1 MKTHKNHLRLL
12 ILLLLVLLACVGYMT
27 VGVHFDNQKLFAY
40 AMRIRTPKL
49 IAMLITAFAIGSASI
64 VFQSIIN
71 NTIVTPC
78 LLGMDQ
84 LYSLIHT
91 AVFFVAGSGSFLA
104 VNANAAFAVDLAIMG
119 AVATVIYSYLF
130 RKTNHNV
137 LYVLL
142 IGTVLTSFFSSIQT
156 TLTRVMDPNEYD
168 TLLTDLVAS
177 FSNVNSA
184 ILVLSVA
191 VLVLVAF
198 AFRKELVLLDV
209 LTLGKDQAINLGVDY
224 DRCIRRLL
232 LGVTLYIATATAMVG
247 PLAFLGLIIANLSRQ
262 FLRTYR
268 HSQLITGS
276 VLFGMAVLIG
286 GQLLVERVFVYSVP
300 VSVFITAACISCICC
315 SPRERHNTMFVKE
328 ITKRYDGKAVA
339 DGVSFEI
346 PKGKVLSL
354 IGPNGA
360 GKSTVM
366 GMLSRLIAR
375 DSGIVDFEGTEI
387 TRWKSRELSKRLA
400 ILTQANNV
408 QMKLTVRE
416 LVAFGRF
423 PYSGGRL
430 TQEDNE
436 IIDRAIAYMEL
447 GDFEEQFIDEL
458 SGGQRQR
465 AYIAMVIA
473 QDTEYI
479 LLDEPTNNLD
489 IYHATNLMRI
499 VRRLCDELGKTVI
512 LVLHEINY
520 AAFYSDYICAFV
532 DGKIAKFGTVQ
543 EVITKENL
551 SDIYKVDFEIM
562 QIEGKPLSIYY

>member
-12 ILLLLVLLACVGYMT
+12 ILLLLVLLACAGYMT

-191 VLVLVAF
+191 
-198 AFRKELVLLDV
+198 LLDV

-276 VLFGMAVLIG
+276 VLFGMIVLIG

-300 VSVFITAACISCICC
+300 VSVFIT
-315 SPRERHNTMFVKE
+315 V
-328 ITKRYDGKAVA
+328 GG
-339 DGVSFEI
+339 GVYF
-346 PKGKVLSL
+346 LYL
-354 IGPNGA
+354 
-360 GKSTVM
+360 
-366 GMLSRLIAR
+366 L
-375 DSGIVDFEGTEI
+375 
-387 TRWKSRELSKRLA
+387 
-400 ILTQANNV
+400 LTQRKA
-408 QMKLTVRE
+408 
-416 LVAFGRF
+416 
-423 PYSGGRL
+423 
-430 TQEDNE
+430 
-436 IIDRAIAYMEL
+436 
-447 GDFEEQFIDEL
+447 
-458 SGGQRQR
+458 
-465 AYIAMVIA
+465 
-473 QDTEYI
+473 
-479 LLDEPTNNLD
+479 
-489 IYHATNLMRI
+489 
-499 VRRLCDELGKTVI
+499 
-512 LVLHEINY
+512 
-520 AAFYSDYICAFV
+520 
-532 DGKIAKFGTVQ
+532 
-543 EVITKENL
+543 
-551 SDIYKVDFEIM
+551 
-562 QIEGKPLSIYY
+562 